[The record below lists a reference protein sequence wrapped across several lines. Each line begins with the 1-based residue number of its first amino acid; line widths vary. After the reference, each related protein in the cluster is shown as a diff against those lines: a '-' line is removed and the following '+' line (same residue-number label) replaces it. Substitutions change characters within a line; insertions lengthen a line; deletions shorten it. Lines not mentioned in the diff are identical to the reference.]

1 MVQVVVGGAVV
12 LVALALVAW
21 FGQRMLRSGQG
32 GAGMADAFGSFIDV
46 FDPARAQADRDL
58 KSQKHQGTVIPS
70 PDDDDPMVV
79 DLKSGTATVRRPDR
93 PGTP

>member
-1 MVQVVVGGAVV
+1 MLQVVVGGAVV
-12 LVALALVAW
+12 LVGLALIAW
-21 FGQRMLRSGQG
+21 IGQRMLRSGQG

-70 PDDDDPMVV
+70 PDDDDSMVV
-79 DLKSGTATVRRPDR
+79 DLRARTATVRPPDR
-93 PGTP
+93 PSAP

>member
-1 MVQVVVGGAVV
+1 MEVLIVGAVV
-12 LVALALVAW
+12 VVALALIAW
-21 FGQRMLRSGQG
+21 TGQRMLRSGQG

-70 PDDDDPMVV
+70 PDDDDPGLVV
-79 DLKSGTATVRRPDR
+79 DLKTGTARVRRP
-93 PGTP
+93 PAPPE